1 LISAPAVHASP
12 SRLARIAGHVRRAV
26 GIVRTIVGAPDY
38 ERYRRHLHACHPDA
52 EPMTR
57 DQFTRDRLAR
67 RYDQPGSR
75 CC

>member
-1 LISAPAVHASP
+1 MSAPGVPAS
-12 SRLARIAGHVRRAV
+12 SGRLARVASHVRRAT
-26 GIVRTIVGAPDY
+26 GIIRTIVGAPDY
-38 ERYRRHLHACHPDA
+38 ERYRRHLHACHPGA